1 MGISLKNGLFGNRGF
16 QRSAARYH
24 CKLDASLIIV
34 DRIISFTGRVTDIS
48 KGGALF
54 RPRLTYLLFRRD
66 VPVCL
71 LIGRTEVYGR
81 ITGTSSAGYGIRFDE
96 SISDEL
102 VVQLINDSSIN
113 NSDVGTGREGGHG
126 IDTTGVARSS
136 APVG

>member
-1 MGISLKNGLFGNRGF
+1 MGISLKNGLFRNRGF

-54 RPRLTYLLFRRD
+54 RPRLTYLLFRRE

-96 SISDEL
+96 PISDEL
-102 VVQLINDSSIN
+102 LVHVINDSSIN
-113 NSDVGTGREGGHG
+113 NSDAGAGRPAGHG
-126 IDTTGVARSS
+126 IDPAGTTGAS
-136 APVG
+136 AAVG